1 MISLVKLTDEGV
13 TFTLLH
19 LTASVVYTVEAVV
32 PKGLQ
37 ARGSIGSAGPCQGP
51 QCRVCPL
58 GIQCQMSPLSE
69 VASLPPGLWPGDI
82 RARMLASGW

>member
-37 ARGSIGSAGPCQGP
+37 AEAG
-51 QCRVCPL
+51 
-58 GIQCQMSPLSE
+58 
-69 VASLPPGLWPGDI
+69 
-82 RARMLASGW
+82 